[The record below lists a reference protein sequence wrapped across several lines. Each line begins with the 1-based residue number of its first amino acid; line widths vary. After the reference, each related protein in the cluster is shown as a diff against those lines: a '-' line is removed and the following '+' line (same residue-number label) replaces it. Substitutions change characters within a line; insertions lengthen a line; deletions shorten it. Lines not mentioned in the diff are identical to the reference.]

1 MSHYISALLIG
12 PVVRQARR
20 FSRPNSESEPA
31 RAHPTRAENRQ
42 DIDATS
48 IHHGHT
54 LAAAPAHEIQ
64 HHRGLET
71 GDPLADVTNDFEVL
85 MPDFEAGGLEADLQA
100 WTSRRGLASPLRRA
114 DSAPEIERRTRPPR
128 RYTRHT
134 EAGSSNNP
142 LYGASESLG
151 STNSSTS
158 SSLASATDMNMT
170 SPDDSR
176 LSLRTTAQDAS
187 GGVSNY
193 GNRIGDGSLP
203 ADDGMGHMRHKIL
216 AIQEKGIT
224 NAEKARMIHELMTER
239 YMSSQTG
246 LQASRLHRQ
255 HSPSSFLSSDRPVTP
270 ASSHSVEN
278 TMQSASPPTSMSSV
292 PESTNPFHLT
302 LDDLRPTYFSKRQD
316 IHGATGEDVR
326 MDNQRFGSTETVEEP
341 KVLGCAHYKRNIKLQ
356 CSACD
361 RWYTLLRRNALNAAN
376 EGPGTTAVSV
386 SYGMTIRRKAYTIAT
401 TAVYVELGKDLA
413 RTFIIARRAVRSI
426 VNMEMQFRHLERAI
440 ESQPMPPQFED
451 TKAFVYC
458 NDCSAK
464 TTVKYHWLG
473 LKCAVCDSYNTAQ
486 IQILSGPDPERVPSE
501 VSETP
506 LNSEIL
512 SPLSP
517 LFLLSSS
524 INDASPRGR
533 IMHAGTHRRLTT
545 SASAAERTHTT
556 THGFSL
562 RRTARSES
570 PNIHINLAISP
581 ATTSESDPN
590 DSMDTDEDYSDVDF
604 WGRESPSGRLP
615 SPSQNRTLRNG
626 DSSDEDEYD
635 DDDDDEDDNDQ
646 DMSDEVD
653 IEEGDEGDRMEIFGH
668 R

>member
-1 MSHYISALLIG
+1 MSHYISAFLID

-31 RAHPTRAENRQ
+31 RAHPTRAENRLVS

-54 LAAAPAHEIQ
+54 LAAAPSHEIQ
-64 HHRGLET
+64 HHGGLET

-151 STNSSTS
+151 STDSSIS
-158 SSLASATDMNMT
+158 SSLASATDINMT
-170 SPDDSR
+170 STDDPR
-176 LSLRTTAQDAS
+176 VSLRTTGQDTS

-246 LQASRLHRQ
+246 LQASRFHRQ
-255 HSPSSFLSSDRPVTP
+255 HSPASFLSSDRPVTP

-278 TMQSASPPTSMSSV
+278 TMQSASPPTSTSSV

-361 RWYTLLRRNALNAAN
+361 RWYTCRFCHDEVEDHSL
-376 EGPGTTAVSV
+376 
-386 SYGMTIRRKAYTIAT
+386 IRRETKNMLCMLCGCAQPASEECAQCGERGAWYYCSVCKLWDDDSKKSIYHCNDCGICR
-401 TAVYVELGKDLA
+401 VGQGLGKD
-413 RTFIIARRAVRSI
+413 F
-426 VNMEMQFRHLERAI
+426 
-440 ESQPMPPQFED
+440 
-451 TKAFVYC
+451 
-458 NDCSAK
+458 
-464 TTVKYHWLG
+464 YHCKVGCIWSVPHG
-473 LKCAVCDSYNTAQ
+473 L
-486 IQILSGPDPERVPSE
+486 IL
-501 VSETP
+501 T
-506 LNSEIL
+506 
-512 SPLSP
+512 
-517 LFLLSSS
+517 
-524 INDASPRGR
+524 
-533 IMHAGTHRRLTT
+533 
-545 SASAAERTHTT
+545 
-556 THGFSL
+556 
-562 RRTARSES
+562 
-570 PNIHINLAISP
+570 
-581 ATTSESDPN
+581 
-590 DSMDTDEDYSDVDF
+590 
-604 WGRESPSGRLP
+604 
-615 SPSQNRTLRNG
+615 
-626 DSSDEDEYD
+626 
-635 DDDDDEDDNDQ
+635 
-646 DMSDEVD
+646 
-653 IEEGDEGDRMEIFGH
+653 
-668 R
+668 